1 MAPAA
6 RKPGDGGGLV
16 MDFAFS
22 EEQQML
28 REQAR
33 SVLDDRNPPDRVVA
47 LATSDEGWDPA
58 LWKELA
64 SLGWTGLSLG
74 EDKGGS
80 GMNFVDEAVVFEE
93 LGYALYPGPYFSTVG
108 LSLPALR
115 ADDELASRVVS
126 GEASVTLAWA
136 EEGSPFIDSVG
147 RAVRAERKGDS
158 WRVTGDK
165 ILVPDLNSA
174 SDVLVVATAEGSTG
188 IWHVDASDAK
198 TDVSTTMDATRRL
211 GRLSLSDTPAGA
223 LVEPGSA
230 EEVIEEIRLRSLAAL
245 AIEAVGVAQRA
256 LDLAQEYTKERK
268 QFDKPIGS
276 YQAVAHQVA
285 DTYVET
291 ELARSLAYW
300 AAWCVAEDRE
310 QAKRAVPAAKSFAGE
325 TAVAAC
331 ERSIQVHGGIGFTWE
346 HVLHRFYKR
355 AQWIDSFDGFGAR
368 QRSDVADIVIPE
380 TAPIAH

>member
-1 MAPAA
+1 
-6 RKPGDGGGLV
+6 

-33 SVLDDRNPPDRVVA
+33 SVLDDKNSPERLVE
-47 LATSDEGWDPA
+47 LATSEEGWDPA

-64 SLGWTGLSLG
+64 SLGWTGLSLS
-74 EDKGGS
+74 EKQGGS
-80 GMNFVDEAVVFEE
+80 GMNFVDEAVVIEE

-108 LSLPALR
+108 LSLPAFR
-115 ADDELASRVVS
+115 SDDELASRVAA
-126 GEASVTLAWA
+126 GDASTTLAWA
-136 EEGSPFIDSVG
+136 EEGSPFIGSVG
-147 RAVRAERKGDS
+147 RSVRAEGGGDS
-158 WRVTGDK
+158 WRLSGDK
-165 ILVPDLNSA
+165 VLVPDLNSA
-174 SDVLVVATAEGSTG
+174 SDILVVASADGSTG
-188 IWHVDASDAK
+188 IWHVSTSDVQTQVLK
-198 TDVSTTMDATRRL
+198 TMDATRRFGL
-211 GRLSLSDTPAGA
+211 LSLSNTQARL

-230 EEVIEEIRLRSLAAL
+230 DDVIEEIRLRALAAL
-245 AIEAVGVAQRA
+245 ALEAVGVGQRV
-256 LDLAQEYTKERK
+256 LDLAQDYTKERK

-276 YQAVAHQVA
+276 YQAVSHQVA

-300 AAWCVAEDRE
+300 AAWCIAEDPE
-310 QAKRAVPAAKSFAGE
+310 QAKRAAPAAKSFAGE
-325 TAVAAC
+325 AAVAAC

-368 QRSDVADIVIPE
+368 QRADVADLVIPE
-380 TAPIAH
+380 TAPIAQ